1 MQFKLEQKVKVA
13 VTYKLADSVVEIL
26 HERGWKQPM
35 LLCGASQLR
44 NPLVQEMLE
53 KLRQTGR
60 PCAVFDGI
68 IPDPP
73 AYTIN
78 NGAAFCKENGCDCLI
93 AIGGGSAIDTA
104 RGINIVRKYGG
115 NIEDFVSKRE
125 IPELCEGLIAVPTT
139 SGTGSELSNA
149 LVVSDDETHE
159 KMAILSNN
167 AVSEYALLCPPLTV
181 TLPAQM
187 TAACGMDAFAHAAE
201 GYTSALSSPI
211 TDAICEKVMYLIV
224 KYLPQA
230 VANGYDL
237 EARERIMVAACL
249 AGWMLNN
256 AGTHLGHSQAHI
268 LGAKFHIPHG
278 AACAYALPGTMLY
291 TADANVKK
299 IKEIGLILG
308 AQFPA
313 DPTDLEVGRITADS
327 IRHFRD
333 EVLHMK
339 PWSEYNISKEQVL
352 SCAAEVAHE
361 RFAGNFPLEVTE
373 ALCHR
378 MLEQWG

>member
-13 VTYKLADSVVEIL
+13 VTYKLADSVIEIL
-26 HERGWKQPM
+26 EARDWKRPM
-35 LLCGASQLR
+35 LLCSAFQLR
-44 NPLVQEMLE
+44 HPLIEEMME
-53 KLRQTGR
+53 KLRDMDR
-60 PCAVFDGI
+60 ACVVFDGI

-78 NGAAFCKENGCDCLI
+78 NGAALCKENGCDCLI

-104 RGINIVRKYGG
+104 RGINIVRKFGG
-115 NIEDFVSKRE
+115 KIEDFVSKRE
-125 IPELCEGLIAVPTT
+125 ITEPCEGLIAVPTT

-159 KMAILSNN
+159 KLAVLSNN
-167 AVSEYALLCPPLTV
+167 AVSEYALLCPPLTA
-181 TLPAQM
+181 TLPTQM

-211 TDAICEKVMYLIV
+211 TDAICEKVMYLIA

-237 EARERIMVAACL
+237 EARERVMVAACL

-278 AACAYALPGTMLY
+278 AACAYALPGTILY

-299 IKEIGLILG
+299 VKEIGLILG
-308 AQFPA
+308 AEFPA

-327 IRHFRD
+327 IRRFRD

-339 PWSEYNISKEQVL
+339 PWSEYNISDEQVL
-352 SCAAEVAHE
+352 ACAAEVAHE

-373 ALCHR
+373 ELCSR

>member
-13 VTYKLADSVVEIL
+13 VTYKLADSVIEIL
-26 HERGWKQPM
+26 EARDWKRPM
-35 LLCGASQLR
+35 VLCSEFQLR
-44 NPLVQEMLE
+44 HPLILEMTE
-53 KLRQTGR
+53 KLRDR
-60 PCAVFDGI
+60 DRACVVFDGI

-78 NGAAFCKENGCDCLI
+78 NGAALCKENGCDCLI

-115 NIEDFVSKRE
+115 KIEDFVAKRE
-125 IPELCEGLIAVPTT
+125 ITEPCEGLIAVPTT

-159 KMAILSNN
+159 KLAVLSNN
-167 AVSEYALLCPPLTV
+167 AVSEYALLCPPLTA

-211 TDAICEKVMYLIV
+211 TDAICEKVMYLIA

-237 EARERIMVAACL
+237 EARERVMVAACL

-308 AQFPA
+308 AEFPA
-313 DPTDLEVGRITADS
+313 DPTDLEVGRITAES
-327 IRHFRD
+327 IRRFRD
-333 EVLHMK
+333 ETLHMK
-339 PWSEYNISKEQVL
+339 PWGEYNISDEQVL
-352 SCAAEVAHE
+352 ACAAEVANE
-361 RFAGNFPLEVTE
+361 RFAGNFPLTVTE
-373 ALCHR
+373 DLCRR